1 MVTWPVAT
9 TVDAVKASSPS
20 TLLWN
25 VASTLGGTDQAI
37 DVQAVFTDNA
47 TPTPTT
53 WTSTNPPT
61 VIVDRAAFGES
72 YATDDL
78 GPGSVSLVTGNY
90 SVTATDVQVP
100 GFNGDMTVRRS
111 FNSFAPAVSGPFGPG
126 WVLSLGV
133 DTAGSSWSAVT
144 DLGSF
149 VKASEAD
156 GGALYFAVQ
165 ADGTHEPF
173 ADTAAAG
180 LTLPKAGSG
189 TGTKYTVA
197 DTDGNSTVF
206 AYASGTGTP
215 STSNAWRYRVES
227 VVQPG
232 MDQPTTTA
240 YNGDGTPFRMLA
252 PPSAGQDCSDD
263 NNAATFQPGCRAVK
277 FFYTT
282 GKITSVGTKFAL
294 AETARSPRRSWPA
307 TPTTP
312 RAGWRRPGTRG
323 SPRPRVAP
331 RSCPSA
337 TPTTRA
343 RGRRT
348 RGRSP
353 R

>member
-1 MVTWPVAT
+1 MDDDPGRARDLNGAVVTWPVAT

-156 GGALYFAVQ
+156 GDALYFAVQ

-206 AYASGTGTP
+206 AYASAPGPRPHRMRGGTG
-215 STSNAWRYRVES
+215 SSRWSSR
-227 VVQPG
+227 
-232 MDQPTTTA
+232 
-240 YNGDGTPFRMLA
+240 
-252 PPSAGQDCSDD
+252 
-263 NNAATFQPGCRAVK
+263 
-277 FFYTT
+277 
-282 GKITSVGTKFAL
+282 
-294 AETARSPRRSWPA
+294 
-307 TPTTP
+307 
-312 RAGWRRPGTRG
+312 GWRRPPPPTTVTGPRSG
-323 SPRPRVAP
+323 CWPRPRRGRTA
-331 RSCPSA
+331 RM
-337 TPTTRA
+337 TTTRRRSS
-343 RGRRT
+343 RGV
-348 RGRSP
+348 GR
-353 R
+353 